1 MNHSLWQRAVTR
13 RTVSSLII
21 GAATLALG
29 TAFVTDS
36 QAQSNF
42 PSQTI
47 RIVTGF
53 PAGGGSDLLSRLL
66 APKLQESLGQP
77 VVVEN
82 RPGASGRVGADSVVR
97 AEPDGYTMYM
107 EKEVANVIA
116 SHLVKAMTHSP
127 LPDLKA
133 VASHL
138 PNTPRIADHP

>member
-82 RPGASGRVGADSVVR
+82 RP
-97 AEPDGYTMYM
+97 
-107 EKEVANVIA
+107 VARSEEHTSELQSLMRISN
-116 SHLVKAMTHSP
+116 
-127 LPDLKA
+127 A
-133 VASHL
+133 VFCL
-138 PNTPRIADHP
+138 

>member
-82 RPGASGRVGADSVVR
+82 RPEIGRASGRERVCQYV
-97 AEPDGYTMYM
+97 
-107 EKEVANVIA
+107 
-116 SHLVKAMTHSP
+116 
-127 LPDLKA
+127 
-133 VASHL
+133 
-138 PNTPRIADHP
+138 

>member
-66 APKLQESLGQP
+66 APKLQESLGRSEEHTSELQSLMRISYA
-77 VVVEN
+77 VFCLKKKK
-82 RPGASGRVGADSVVR
+82 
-97 AEPDGYTMYM
+97 
-107 EKEVANVIA
+107 EKN
-116 SHLVKAMTHSP
+116 KTQ
-127 LPDLKA
+127 
-133 VASHL
+133 
-138 PNTPRIADHP
+138 

>member
-77 VVVEN
+77 VVVET
-82 RPGASGRVGADSVVR
+82 RPGASGRVGADSVGR
-97 AEPDGYTMYM
+97 ADPAGSQLDMATEGTTGL
-107 EKEVANVIA
+107 AA
-116 SHLVKAMTHSP
+116 TLGT
-127 LPDLKA
+127 
-133 VASHL
+133 
-138 PNTPRIADHP
+138 

>member
-53 PAGGGSDLLSRLL
+53 PAGGGSDLPSRLL
-66 APKLQESLGQP
+66 APKLQEPLGPP
-77 VVVEN
+77 VVVDN
-82 RPGASGRVGADSVVR
+82 RPGASGRVGAASAVR
-97 AEPDGYTMYM
+97 ADPDGYTRYM
-107 EKEVANVIA
+107 AKQGA
-116 SHLVKAMTHSP
+116 P
-127 LPDLKA
+127 
-133 VASHL
+133 
-138 PNTPRIADHP
+138 